1 MGAPNRSKLII
12 PHTLSLQVVEEATAA
27 VRDEARR
34 CAMRG
39 VKLGLVAQRRLY
51 ERVSRDVAIRL
62 CRGSHTD
69 AAKVLGVSRR
79 AMYYLPRCRESPEND
94 PTLIQNENPPSL
106 PTGPPK
112 TLPGARQVAKRRDGW
127 RLEDLD
133 SDAVEV
139 AQGLMRSVLQ
149 NIPGCKLAFSSI
161 ADRER
166 KLLNW
171 AMKIAEL
178 HHLDLVPYQ
187 AIKYLAEWSQRDKA
201 WRGRIVTGTAL
212 RKLWDQLQ
220 AAHEAQRE
228 SFERRRAG

>member
-1 MGAPNRSKLII
+1 MGARSDSKLII
-12 PHTLSLQVVEEATAA
+12 PHALSLQVVEEATAA

-39 VKLGLVAQRRLY
+39 IKLGLVAQRRMY
-51 ERVSRDVAIRL
+51 ERVSRDTAIRL
-62 CRGSHTD
+62 CHGSHTE
-69 AAKVLGVSRR
+69 AARVLGISRR
-79 AMYYLPRCRESPEND
+79 CMYYLPKNRDSPEND
-94 PTLIQNENPPSL
+94 PTLIQNENQPHRPDGPRKTIPRPS
-106 PTGPPK
+106 
-112 TLPGARQVAKRRDGW
+112 QEAKRARGW
-127 RLEDLD
+127 QLEDLD

-149 NIPGCKLAFSSI
+149 NIPGCKLAFSSV

-171 AMKIAEL
+171 AMHIAAL
-178 HHLDLVPYQ
+178 HHVDLVPYP
-187 AIKYLAEWSQRDKA
+187 AIQFLSQWSQRDKS

-220 AAHEAQRE
+220 AAYEAQRE
-228 SFERRRAG
+228 SFERRRSG